1 MRVDTQIVAKARTSQ
16 EEERGVMTKT
26 EVDLSVMSPQRV
38 IKVTI
43 LQIKIVRCLTK
54 DPQET
59 I

>member
-1 MRVDTQIVAKARTSQ
+1 MRVDTQIMAKARTSQ
-16 EEERGVMTKT
+16 EEGGEVMTKT

-54 DPQET
+54 DPQEA